1 LASIPIVVEKPRRTQ
16 APANSKRRL
25 AIRLTIVFMALAA
38 IAGLDQ
44 VIPHVQLAPIAAIP
58 IVIFAAAAPR
68 WLALTV
74 ALVSAG
80 AFALVDSDLLHLV
93 RHIESSVPLDALM
106 LAIGFTTLVVV
117 TDMLRKNTAAKAVL
131 EAALERTKAEE
142 EHSRFLAHHDFLT
155 GLPNRVLFE
164 DRLRHALS
172 HAARNSLPLA
182 VIIVDVDNL
191 KQLNDTLGHAM
202 GDAALNEMGRHLLAQ
217 VRSEDTVAR
226 LSGDEFAIVL
236 SHIARPEDAQ
246 TVVDKVSASFPITAS
261 DGTSEIVV
269 TASIGHSLFPADGT
283 TISELVHAADR
294 SMYNFKRSRPE
305 ISATAS

>member
-1 LASIPIVVEKPRRTQ
+1 MKDTPRVQ
-16 APANSKRRL
+16 APVASNRHLAVRL
-25 AIRLTIVFMALAA
+25 AIVLTALVV
-38 IAGLDQ
+38 IAVLNQ
-44 VIPHVQLAPIAAIP
+44 VIPHVQLAPLAAIP

-74 ALVSAG
+74 ALVSAAVF
-80 AFALVDSDLLHLV
+80 AFVDSDMLHLV
-93 RHIESSVPLDALM
+93 RHIESYAPLDALM

-117 TDMLRKNTAAKAVL
+117 TDMLRKNAAAKAAL
-131 EAALERTKAEE
+131 EAALEQAKAQE

-164 DRLRHALS
+164 DRLRQAIS

-182 VIIVDVDNL
+182 VIIIDVDNL

-217 VRSEDTVAR
+217 IRSEDTVAR

-236 SHIARPEDAQ
+236 PHITRPEDALV
-246 TVVDKVSASFPITAS
+246 VVDKLSASFPITAS
-261 DGTSEIVV
+261 DGVNEIAV
-269 TASIGHSLFPADGT
+269 TGSIGHSVFPDDGA
-283 TISELVHAADR
+283 TIAELVHAADR
-294 SMYNFKRSRPE
+294 SMYNSKRGRPE
-305 ISATAS
+305 ISTTDS